1 MKRLLSV
8 GFIMLLSIVLIACS
22 DGNENNESTNE
33 AEVVSVEVTEIALD
47 DLVVSRHITGRVGVR
62 NQDPLML
69 SGPAEVEEVHVKNGD
84 TVEEDDDI
92 VTVKTEMGEQVLK
105 APADGV
111 VAQFTARKGN
121 TLSGEDPVAIIVDL
135 EEMEA
140 QFQMSRQTRDLLKAD
155 DKVNIF
161 HGDDKISAT
170 VDPLE
175 VLPNDAGQFDVVVTF
190 NNEKTKLAAGDVVK
204 LEVVEDR
211 VKDTLVI
218 PTDALLTEDDQS
230 YVFVVDGS
238 KAKRVDVEVIE
249 LQSDLVAVEGDLEE
263 ADEIVV
269 RGQFLLEDGTEVT
282 VEKEGN

>member
-1 MKRLLSV
+1 M
-8 GFIMLLSIVLIACS
+8 GLSIVLVACS
-22 DGNENNESTNE
+22 DGNENEEKETE
-33 AEVVSVEVTEIALD
+33 AEAVSVEVTEVTLD
-47 DLVVSRHITGRVGVR
+47 DLLVSRHITGRVGVR

-92 VTVKTEMGEQVLK
+92 VTIKSEMGEQVLK

-121 TLSGEDPVAIIVDL
+121 TLSGEDPIAIIVDVD
-135 EEMEA
+135 EMEG

-161 HGDDKISAT
+161 HGDDKVSAT

-175 VLPNDAGQFDVVVTF
+175 ILPNDAGQFDVVVTF
-190 NNEKTKLAAGDVVK
+190 DNEKAKLAAGDVVK

-211 VKDTLVI
+211 VKDTLLV
-218 PTDALLTEDDQS
+218 PTDALLTDDDQS
-230 YVFVVDGS
+230 YVFIVDDS

-249 LQSDLVAVEGDLEE
+249 LQSDVAAVEGDLEE

-269 RGQFLLEDGTEVT
+269 RGQFLLEDDTEVT